1 METLITEGIQ
11 VSVTTEFQLQHSNPA
26 QRRFVHSYEITIE
39 NKSEYTVQ
47 LLRRH
52 WIIKDGFN
60 NVREVEGEGVIGEQ
74 PILQPGQKHSYTS
87 WTPLPTELGSMGGT
101 YLMLRLSDR
110 HKFRVRVPQFSLIAD
125 YMLN

>member
-11 VSVTTEFQLQHSNPA
+11 VSVTAHFQLQHSNPA
-26 QRRFVHSYEITIE
+26 QRRFVHSYEVTIE

-52 WIIKDGFN
+52 WIIKDGFT

-74 PILQPGQKHSYTS
+74 PVLQPGQKHCYTS

-101 YLMLRLSDR
+101 YLMQRMSDK
-110 HKFRVRVPQFSLIAD
+110 HKFRVRVPQFSLVAD